1 MASAPSIK
9 KTFSRWRIML
19 PLLLGLAVAF
29 WMVRNAVAE
38 EKFVES
44 ERGNYIWTDT
54 NRNGIVDFS
63 NANDFS
69 PVAEGGNFR
78 RISFAESWRSIDWT
92 WYSSLCILLACF
104 MMVLRDAAYMWR
116 IRILTDKELS
126 WRQSFRV
133 IMVWEFASAMTPG
146 VVGGAAVAMFILNRE
161 KINMGRSTALVLIT
175 ALLDELFYI
184 LIVPVLILIA
194 GSASLFPVEFT
205 GNFLGMEFGVLEV
218 FWIAFGIIAAI
229 TVLLFAG
236 IFIVPQGLRSL
247 LLFFCRLPFLRR
259 LKEKAERTGNDIVIA
274 STELRGKSRSFWLQ
288 AFLATVISWTG
299 RFLVINF
306 LIMAF
311 APMADQF
318 IVFARQLSMWVLLM
332 VSPTPGGSGIA
343 EFAFS
348 GFLAE
353 FVPFGLAGM
362 LAVLWRLISYY
373 PYLLIGA
380 MVIPGWLSHTSD
392 TVAPPRKP

>member
-1 MASAPSIK
+1 
-9 KTFSRWRIML
+9 ML

-44 ERGNYIWTDT
+44 QTGNYIWTDT

-63 NANDFS
+63 NAADFS
-69 PVAEGGNFR
+69 QVAEGGNFR
-78 RISFAESWRSIDWT
+78 RISFAESWRSIHWT
-92 WYSSLCILLACF
+92 WYSSLCILLACL
-104 MMVLRDAAYMWR
+104 MMVVRDAAYMWR

-161 KINMGRSTALVLIT
+161 KINIGRSTALVLIT

-218 FWIAFGIIAAI
+218 FWIAFGIIAVI
-229 TVLLFAG
+229 TLLLFAG
-236 IFIVPQGLRSL
+236 IFIIPQGLRSL

-259 LKEKAERTGNDIVIA
+259 LKKKAERTGNDIVIA
-274 STELRGKSRSFWLQ
+274 SSDLRGKSRSFWLQ

-392 TVAPPRKP
+392 TLAPPRKP

>member
-1 MASAPSIK
+1 
-9 KTFSRWRIML
+9 ML

>member
-104 MMVLRDAAYMWR
+104 MMVVRDAAYMWR

-194 GSASLFPVEFT
+194 GSESLFPVEFT

-274 STELRGKSRSFWLQ
+274 SIELRGKSRSFWLQ
-288 AFLATVISWTG
+288 AFLATGISWTG